1 MTEKKV
7 NVKVTR
13 ATYESVAQNQA
24 EFFSVVD
31 QLRTREELLDKE
43 SRPDWLKLVSD
54 AFIGVIAKYNFVMIY
69 KSSIYPVGPLSEFL
83 RDFLPYLN
91 ETDLIDGKNINMM
104 LKGTGKQVPLK
115 LLWSE
120 VRRNCSKPA
129 DEALNLAVRASAEL
143 VQKETGVFG
152 FSPEQKL

>member
-1 MTEKKV
+1 MVVE
-7 NVKVTR
+7 VTR
-13 ATYESVAQNQA
+13 ATYESVAKNQA
-24 EFFSVVD
+24 EFFGVVD
-31 QLRTREELLDKE
+31 QLRTKEELLDKE

-54 AFIGVIAKYNFVMIY
+54 AFIGVLAKHNFVLRY
-69 KSSIYPVGPLSEFL
+69 DNSIYPVGLLSEFL

-91 ETDLIDGKNINMM
+91 ETDIIDGKNIKMI
-104 LKGTGKQVPLK
+104 LKGNARPVPLK
-115 LLWSE
+115 ILWAE

-143 VQKETGVFG
+143 VQKETGIFG